1 MSVLAEPP
9 ATFAALEPTLSGADF
24 AQFAWLS
31 RRLPVAWTSTR
42 RRRRFLFLA
51 MAAPGFVA
59 VFSTPLH
66 RSLALLALGS
76 LLFAAALA
84 VRRRTEPV
92 FVRAEAAALWP
103 PPPPPLAFKEV

>member
-1 MSVLAEPP
+1 MSVLAEPTAP
-9 ATFAALEPTLSGADF
+9 CAPLEPPLSGADF

-31 RRLPVAWTSTR
+31 RRLPVTWTSTR

-66 RSLALLALGS
+66 RSLALLVFGF

-84 VRRRTEPV
+84 FRRRIEPV
-92 FVRAEAAALWP
+92 FVRAEATALWP
-103 PPPPPLAFKEV
+103 PPPPLVFKEV